1 MHQTQDQ
8 TPATVLQRL
17 AVDPTLW
24 GEVAIGLVVW
34 LTLSLFL
41 GRALQL
47 PEGVIYTPA
56 VRREVRQLQQAGT
69 ELEALQDHL
78 LRLER
83 LWTQPAGSAMA
94 AATLFTD
101 VYGRFDDCA
110 LLTAEACRYVVA
122 AAQVSYLASVSPDP
136 YAPQAVAQ
144 AFQQARLALAHVAL
158 LLTEAPLRPPVGTRA
173 ANGHSI
179 YTQMMA
185 GLQPAALTGPPAPP
199 LPAGAPSPLPA
210 TMSPERAQALLEA
223 IWAAQTARQP

>member
-1 MHQTQDQ
+1 MYNTQDQ

-24 GEVAIGLVVW
+24 SGVAIGLVAW

-83 LWTQPAGSAMA
+83 LWIQPSGSAMA

-101 VYGRFDDCA
+101 VYGRFDDCT

-136 YAPQAVAQ
+136 QAPAAVAQ
-144 AFQQARLALAHVAL
+144 AFQQARLALAHAAL
-158 LLTEAPLRPPVGTRA
+158 LLTEAPLRAAAGTRA
-173 ANGHSI
+173 DSGR
-179 YTQMMA
+179 YVYMQMMA
-185 GLQPAALTGPPAPP
+185 GLQPAALTGVP
-199 LPAGAPSPLPA
+199 LPAVPAAGAASPPPA
-210 TMSPERAQALLEA
+210 MSPEQARELLED
-223 IWAAQTARQP
+223 IWAAQTGRQ